1 MLSFQLLSHLLR
13 QAFTCTHTH
22 TLLTAC
28 HVRGH
33 TFSLPHSDS
42 LLVSHSHINTHTESS
57 NRCSVSSSGR
67 CSHPHG
73 LSQHRQCFVS
83 HKGSY
88 HPGSGALLGPQ
99 QPPPPLQTPER
110 PPEPPH
116 HNLLRCQEEH
126 LCDSGEETLPKFS
139 HWERE
144 SCLYSSVC
152 ECLSQCACLRQ
163 RSCEYKFLGPGSIP
177 VQIINGV
184 REKTEC
190 VARPGQFQSMNHVS
204 RQPGCQP

>member
-22 TLLTAC
+22 SSYCVSCARTHFLSPTLRLTAC
-28 HVRGH
+28 VSLSHKH
-33 TFSLPHSDS
+33 THRKLKS
-42 LLVSHSHINTHTESS
+42 LLSVQLWAVFPSPWPFPAQTMLCVPQRKLSS
-57 NRCSVSSSGR
+57 R
-67 CSHPHG
+67 
-73 LSQHRQCFVS
+73 LW
-83 HKGSY
+83 
-88 HPGSGALLGPQ
+88 GPAW
-99 QPPPPLQTPER
+99 PSATPPPLQTPER

-163 RSCEYKFLGPGSIP
+163 RSCEHKFLGPGSIP

-204 RQPGCQP
+204 QQPGCQP

>member
-99 QPPPPLQTPER
+99 QPPPPSRPQKGPRSRHTTTCWGAKRNICVTRVKRPCRSSHTESER
-110 PPEPPH
+110 ATYIPV
-116 HNLLRCQEEH
+116 CA
-126 LCDSGEETLPKFS
+126 
-139 HWERE
+139 
-144 SCLYSSVC
+144 SVC
-152 ECLSQCACLRQ
+152 LS
-163 RSCEYKFLGPGSIP
+163 
-177 VQIINGV
+177 V
-184 REKTEC
+184 RVC
-190 VARPGQFQSMNHVS
+190 VSVHVS
-204 RQPGCQP
+204 TSSWVLGVSQYR